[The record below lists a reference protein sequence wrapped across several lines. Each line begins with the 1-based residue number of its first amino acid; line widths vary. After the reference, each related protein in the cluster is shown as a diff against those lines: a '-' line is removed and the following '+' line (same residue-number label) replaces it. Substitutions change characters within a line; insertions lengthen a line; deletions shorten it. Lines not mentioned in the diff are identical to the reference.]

1 MKVYPKKK
9 KTDYIELVNEKTNIF
24 KQIKHF
30 GFCES

>member
-9 KTDYIELVNEKTNIF
+9 KIDYIELANEKTNYS

-30 GFCES
+30 GFC